1 MYNHQKV
8 IVIMP
13 AYNAAATLKQ
23 TYDEVMDQ
31 KIVDLV
37 IVVDDASKDA
47 TTRIAKHCPTPWFT
61 PTRKTKDMAPTRK
74 PVTAWL

>member
-1 MYNHQKV
+1 
-8 IVIMP
+8 
-13 AYNAAATLKQ
+13 
-23 TYDEVMDQ
+23 MDQ